1 MFLFLAYMAVI
12 FWGRAEIGFYIAGI
26 GIYLFAV
33 IEYINYFYY
42 RLSYKDIS
50 TLFKQLK
57 GHTLVKSKIAREI
70 EKSRLRKIN
79 K

>member
-12 FWGRAEIGFYIAGI
+12 FWGKAGMGFYIAGI

-57 GHTLVKSKIAREI
+57 EHTLVKSKIAREV
-70 EKSRLRKIN
+70 EKSRFAK
-79 K
+79 